1 MDVGK
6 GAISPK
12 FIACLVILCFER
24 RCRKQNTIARLKSKD
39 LTSTILWAGYAT
51 YIGTRRDKQPK
62 KLEAINGTFP
72 WKVFIASQGIENDL
86 TKNVMDEPK
95 LVTDSLQRVKSQW
108 LTSPAH
114 PLNFWWEI
122 RLYCG
127 NAILEI
133 LYSRLKKKY

>member
-95 LVTDSLQRVKSQW
+95 LVTDSLQRVKSQ
-108 LTSPAH
+108 
-114 PLNFWWEI
+114 
-122 RLYCG
+122 
-127 NAILEI
+127 
-133 LYSRLKKKY
+133 